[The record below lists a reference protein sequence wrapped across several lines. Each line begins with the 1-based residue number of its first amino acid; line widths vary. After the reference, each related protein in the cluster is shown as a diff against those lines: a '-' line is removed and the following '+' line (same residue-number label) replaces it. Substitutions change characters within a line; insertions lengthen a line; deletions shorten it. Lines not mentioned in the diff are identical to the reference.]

1 MLIKTLQFYF
11 TPTFMKCCKKEL
23 PLSRMVVELSPF
35 FLMTNGNVPTSFI
48 TILAEFA
55 VTYNEFNPKIF

>member
-11 TPTFMKCCKKEL
+11 TPTFIKCKKEL
-23 PLSRMVVELSPF
+23 PLSRMIVELSPF

-48 TILAEFA
+48 TILAESA